1 MPSRKSQKQV
11 VQESDIAM
19 STKPEVEVDV
29 EMDSD
34 SNDAQNDTI
43 VEQSVVKSKP
53 RKSVVDKIDY
63 VINLVNQESS
73 TSLIVKNL
81 QSIRKVLDGAH
92 IKSLKKSRQPNA
104 YNLFMSEEMEKLK
117 DSTMPATAKF
127 KHCINL
133 WNERKLSNIAT
144 EVTVGE
150 C

>member
-1 MPSRKSQKQV
+1 MPSRKTVK
-11 VQESDIAM
+11 ESVINTENDIDM
-19 STKPEVEVDV
+19 N
-29 EMDSD
+29 DSD
-34 SNDAQNDTI
+34 SQTEQNDQQPTGT
-43 VEQSVVKSKP
+43 VKSKP
-53 RKSVVDKIDY
+53 RKSVVDKIDH
-63 VINLVNQESS
+63 VIHLVNQEAS

-133 WNERKLSNIAT
+133 WNERKLNNTT
-144 EVTVGE
+144 EVAV
-150 C
+150 